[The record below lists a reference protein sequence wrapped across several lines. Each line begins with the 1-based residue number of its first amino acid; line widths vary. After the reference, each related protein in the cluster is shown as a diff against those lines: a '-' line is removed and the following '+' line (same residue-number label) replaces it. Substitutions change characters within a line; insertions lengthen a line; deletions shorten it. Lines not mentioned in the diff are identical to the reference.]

1 MERLTEKHYGTDG
14 YFMKCSEACAN
25 DDEMC
30 GGCPELDKIIDRL
43 GAYEDTGLTPEQV
56 AALKERKPIEAF
68 LHPID
73 AYEGLKEK
81 YLVFKADTGEKVRN
95 CFVLRPDKDPAA
107 IVALRAYA
115 ETTDNENLAGD
126 IYIWVGKDNNVP
138 SKWIPVSERLPEPET
153 EVLVL
158 AERKCYS
165 FKAKGVTTFHIV
177 TNGMYEDGTKNTEDS
192 NWCWET
198 DGFEYDE
205 ELDAYIIPE
214 GWWEYKH
221 YNGDEDHNYAIDD
234 VVTHWMPLPEPPKGE

>member
-14 YFMKCSEACAN
+14 YYMKCSEVCAN

-30 GGCPELDKIIDRL
+30 GGCPYLDKIIDRL
-43 GAYEDTGLTPEQV
+43 GAYEDTGLTQEQV
-56 AALKERKPIEAF
+56 VALKEEKPIEAF

-115 ETTDNENLAGD
+115 EVTDNENLAGD

-138 SKWIPVSERLPEPET
+138 CKWIPVSERLPT
-153 EVLVL
+153 EEDALL
-158 AERKCYS
+158 ERSVYAYT
-165 FKAKGVTTFHIV
+165 KAKKVLILNYQYVHRRS
-177 TNGMYEDGTKNTEDS
+177 D
-192 NWCWET
+192 
-198 DGFEYDE
+198 
-205 ELDAYIIPE
+205 YILC
-214 GWWEYKH
+214 
-221 YNGDEDHNYAIDD
+221 
-234 VVTHWMPLPEPPKGE
+234 WMPISLPEPPEEE